1 MTTGSL
7 RLRLLLAAV
16 LSISL
21 ALTLTGLALVRLFEQ
36 QIRDRIT
43 AELEGDLLQLV
54 GAIEIAPDD
63 GKLAWPGNSAI
74 PATMSPMAAATG
86 GSPTQSAG
94 SSAPPEPLR
103 SRSLWDAPYRSG
115 KSRRT
120 RR

>member
-54 GAIEIAPDD
+54 GAIEIAPD
-63 GKLAWPGNSAI
+63 GKLGLARELGNTGAPGELDPDLGNQHALEVE
-74 PATMSPMAAATG
+74 A
-86 GSPTQSAG
+86 
-94 SSAPPEPLR
+94 
-103 SRSLWDAPYRSG
+103 
-115 KSRRT
+115 
-120 RR
+120 